1 MKKLFVT
8 MKPDF
13 EVEFELFNPVN
24 MLSYTEIDCKCMII
38 AKPVETV
45 SVIGLTSKAE

>member
-1 MKKLFVT
+1 

-24 MLSYTEIDCKCMII
+24 MMSYTEIDCRCLII

-45 SVIGLTSKAE
+45 SVIGFFSKAE